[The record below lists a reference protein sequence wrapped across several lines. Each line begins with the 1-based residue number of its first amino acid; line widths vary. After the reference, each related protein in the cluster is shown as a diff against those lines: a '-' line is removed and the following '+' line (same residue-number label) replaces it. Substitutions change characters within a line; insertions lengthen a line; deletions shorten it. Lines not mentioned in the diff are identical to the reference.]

1 MQTQTQQD
9 AVQTYWEGRGHAV
22 PLMTEK
28 LSLRKRSVTIAGH
41 GTSVSLENAF
51 WDALKDLADARGLS
65 LNALI
70 TEIDKERTGNLS
82 SAIRVFVLEHLR
94 QS

>member
-1 MQTQTQQD
+1 MMTHSAQ
-9 AVQTYWEGRGHAV
+9 AVNMYWEHRGMNV
-22 PLMTEK
+22 PLMNEK
-28 LSLRKRSVTIAGH
+28 LSLKKRSVTIAGH

-51 WDALKDLADARGLS
+51 WDALKSMAEERSLS

-82 SAIRVFVLEHLR
+82 SAIRVYILENLR
-94 QS
+94 RP

>member
-1 MQTQTQQD
+1 MMTQTANAD
-9 AVQTYWEGRGHAV
+9 SIYWETRGTNV

-28 LSLRKRSVTIAGH
+28 LSLKKRSVTISGH

-51 WDALKDLADARGLS
+51 WDALKGLAENRGLS
-65 LNALI
+65 LNAMI

-82 SAIRVFVLEHLR
+82 SAIRVFILENMR
-94 QS
+94 R

>member
-1 MQTQTQQD
+1 MMTQQTQ
-9 AVQTYWEGRGHAV
+9 AVSMYWEQRGMTV
-22 PLMTEK
+22 PLMTQK
-28 LSLRKRSVTIAGH
+28 LSLKKRSVTIAGH

-51 WDALKDLADARGLS
+51 WDALKDLADERELS

-82 SAIRVFVLEHLR
+82 SAIRVFILENMR
-94 QS
+94 R

>member
-1 MQTQTQQD
+1 MLTQSVE
-9 AVQTYWEGRGHAV
+9 AVNIYWEQRGMSA

-28 LSLRKRSVTIAGH
+28 LALRKRSVTISGH

-51 WDALKDLADARGLS
+51 WDALKDLAEERGIS
-65 LNALI
+65 MNALI

-82 SAIRVFVLEHLR
+82 SAIRVFILENMRRL
-94 QS
+94 

>member
-1 MQTQTQQD
+1 MMTQD
-9 AVQTYWEGRGHAV
+9 AQAVNMYWENRGMTV

-51 WDALKDLADARGLS
+51 WDALKDLAEERGIS
-65 LNALI
+65 LNAMI

-82 SAIRVFVLEHLR
+82 SAIRVYVLEHMR
-94 QS
+94 R

>member
-1 MQTQTQQD
+1 MMTQSAQ
-9 AVQTYWEGRGHAV
+9 AVNMYWENRGMNV
-22 PLMTEK
+22 PLMNEK
-28 LSLRKRSVTIAGH
+28 LSLKKRSVTISGH

-51 WDALKDLADARGLS
+51 WEALKGMAEERSLS

-82 SAIRVFVLEHLR
+82 SAIRVYILEHLR
-94 QS
+94 RS

>member
-1 MQTQTQQD
+1 MMTQSAQ
-9 AVQTYWEGRGHAV
+9 AVNMYWEHRGMSV

-28 LSLRKRSVTIAGH
+28 LSLRKRSVTISGH

-51 WDALKDLADARGLS
+51 WDVLKDLAESRNIS
-65 LNALI
+65 MNALI

-82 SAIRVFVLEHLR
+82 SAIRVYILEHLR
-94 QS
+94 R

>member
-1 MQTQTQQD
+1 MMTQSAQ
-9 AVQTYWEGRGHAV
+9 AVNIYWEHRGMAV

-51 WDALKDLADARGLS
+51 WDALKDLADERDMS
-65 LNALI
+65 MNALI

-82 SAIRVFVLEHLR
+82 SAIRVFILENTR
-94 QS
+94 R

>member
-1 MQTQTQQD
+1 MMTHTAE
-9 AVQTYWEGRGHAV
+9 AVNMYWENRGMNV

-51 WDALKDLADARGLS
+51 WDALKDMAEERGIS
-65 LNALI
+65 LNAMI

-82 SAIRVFVLEHLR
+82 SAIRVFILEHMR
-94 QS
+94 R